1 MSPSN
6 VPSSDVVEE
15 VGHEVDGDL
24 DELEEGG
31 KGDSEAERENSSQW
45 TPETAIAL
53 QVNPWLWT
61 SCYKRTFLQC
71 VNKCSLSF
79 DIWVK

>member
-31 KGDSEAERENSSQW
+31 EGDAQAERENSSQW

-61 SCYKRTFLQC
+61 P
-71 VNKCSLSF
+71 
-79 DIWVK
+79 DISVPFYNVLISVHCHLIFE

>member
-24 DELEEGG
+24 DELKEGG
-31 KGDSEAERENSSQW
+31 EGDAQAERENSSQ
-45 TPETAIAL
+45 
-53 QVNPWLWT
+53 
-61 SCYKRTFLQC
+61 
-71 VNKCSLSF
+71 
-79 DIWVK
+79 